1 MGSFYPKQKGMSLKI
16 TEELCVLTVK
26 NDAKFEKEFSC
37 CFKTDMRNLKSFDA
51 STQKSQK
58 FAF

>member
-1 MGSFYPKQKGMSLKI
+1 MCLDR
-16 TEELCVLTVK
+16 EE
-26 NDAKFEKEFSC
+26 NDAKFENEFSC
-37 CFKTDMRNLKSFDA
+37 CFKTDVRNLKSFDA